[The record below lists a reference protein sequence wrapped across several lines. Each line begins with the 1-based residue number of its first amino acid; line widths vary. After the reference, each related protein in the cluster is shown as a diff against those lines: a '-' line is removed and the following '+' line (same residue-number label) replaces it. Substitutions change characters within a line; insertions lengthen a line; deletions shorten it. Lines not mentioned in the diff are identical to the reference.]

1 MTLPSGPTNTDFD
14 NWCQQKKQLHAS
26 APTLVFKEGEVWW
39 CSVGA
44 NVGSEALGKGPK
56 FTRPVIV
63 LKKLSQEACIVVPV
77 TSQQPKQLGT
87 WYHGMHFNGRD
98 QFVMM
103 HQLRMVSVRR
113 FGSRLVE
120 LPEADFSSLKQAIKG
135 LLTL

>member
-1 MTLPSGPTNTDFD
+1 MTSPSGPTNADFD
-14 NWCQQKKQLHAS
+14 NWCHQKKQLHAIT
-26 APTLVFKEGEVWW
+26 PTLVFKEGEVWW

-44 NVGSEALGKGPK
+44 NVGSEVLGKGPK

-77 TSQQPKQLGT
+77 TSQRPKQLGT
-87 WYHGMHFNGRD
+87 WYHAMHFNERD

-113 FGSRLVE
+113 FGSRMVE
-120 LPEADFSSLKQAIKG
+120 LPEADFTGLKTAIKG